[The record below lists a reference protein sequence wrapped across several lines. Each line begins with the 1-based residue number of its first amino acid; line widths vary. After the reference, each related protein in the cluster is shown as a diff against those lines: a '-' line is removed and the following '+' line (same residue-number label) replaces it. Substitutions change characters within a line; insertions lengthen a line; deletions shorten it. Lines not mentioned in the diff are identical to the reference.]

1 MLFAKGT
8 VGGNRGGVGM
18 DLRVDLSD
26 CTDKPYRACPW
37 HPIVVVKNEGTLL
50 CGLGEKI

>member
-18 DLRVDLSD
+18 DLQVGLSD
-26 CTDKPYRACPW
+26 CTAKPYRACPW
-37 HPIVVVKNEGTLL
+37 HPMAVVKDEGTLL